1 MACMKAAMDAVRCV
15 RGGPVSHTNTV
26 HGEWPM
32 TIWNAGQATFALP
45 LTLALH
51 PISMKKIISAA
62 ALLLLSAPAAL
73 AQKEIT
79 NQTIWY
85 SNTFSGDYLAG
96 LVSMND
102 GTHYTT
108 MESATGGM
116 EVNAYEYRTGKK
128 ISTVLR
134 SEDLMLPGQDAP
146 LQFEGY
152 EFSGDE
158 TRLMVR
164 TDMEPLYRYSYY
176 AYNYVYDR
184 ASKTVKPLTDPEQ
197 SKQRL
202 ATFSPDGKRAAFMR
216 DNNLF
221 VVDLT
226 SMKETAITTDGEWNK
241 VLNGAPDWVYEEEF
255 QFTQGYVWS
264 PDGKKILYL
273 RSDES
278 AVKEYDLTMYKEQ
291 LYPTEY
297 RFKYPK
303 AGEANSL
310 VSLHVYDI
318 AASSTVDVPLGTTET
333 DIYLPRFGFTNES
346 TVWFMRMNRLQNEK
360 LIYTSDVSGTPKE
373 QDLKL
378 VYKET
383 SPTYIEVTDD
393 LHFLSDG
400 SFLLTNEQD
409 GWNHIVWNSADGKT
423 RRTITPGEYDVLA
436 VKGVDEKSKRVFFTA
451 SKLDP
456 TQQEVWSVG
465 LSGKGL
471 KQLSPAGGVNDA
483 DFSAGFKYFIN
494 TRSTANDP
502 GAITLHDGQGKL
514 VKTLK
519 DNAKLNT
526 NLKDYALQPK
536 EFITIAASDG
546 LVLNA
551 WMIKPTA
558 FDATKKYPVFMTQ
571 YSGPNSNSVLDRWGG
586 RDLLWHQLL
595 AQQGYIV
602 VCVDGRGTGHR
613 GRDFRHITYGQL
625 GKYETEDQI
634 SAAKWLGQ
642 LPYVDASR
650 IGIQGWSYGGYMSSL
665 CITKGA
671 DTFKAAIA
679 VAPVTNWRYYD
690 SIYTERYMG
699 LPQDNAS
706 GYDDNSP
713 IHHVADLKGSYL
725 LVHGLADDNVHYQ
738 NSAEMATA
746 LVKANKQFTEMMYPD
761 KNHGIY
767 GGTTRLHLF
776 TLMTDFLLEKL

>member
-1 MACMKAAMDAVRCV
+1 
-15 RGGPVSHTNTV
+15 
-26 HGEWPM
+26 
-32 TIWNAGQATFALP
+32 
-45 LTLALH
+45 
-51 PISMKKIISAA
+51 
-62 ALLLLSAPAAL
+62 
-73 AQKEIT
+73 
-79 NQTIWY
+79 
-85 SNTFSGDYLAG
+85 FSGDRLAG

-102 GTHYTT
+102 GTHYTA
-108 MESATGGM
+108 MEPTAGGM

-128 ISTVLR
+128 TSTVLR
-134 SEDLMLPGQDAP
+134 SEELLLPGKDTP
-146 LQFEGY
+146 LQLEGY

-158 TRLMVR
+158 KRLMVS

-184 ASKTVKPLTDPEQ
+184 ASKTVKPLTDPEK

-221 VVDLT
+221 IVDLA

-255 QFTQGYVWS
+255 QFTQGYAWS
-264 PDGKKILYL
+264 PDGKKLLYL

-278 AVKEYDLTMYKEQ
+278 AVKEYDLTLYKEQ

-310 VSLHVYDI
+310 VSLHVYDL
-318 AASSTVDVPLGTTET
+318 ASNSTADIPLGTTET
-333 DIYLPRFGFTNES
+333 DIYLPRFGFTNAS

-360 LIYTSDVSGTPKE
+360 LIYTSNVSATPKE

-378 VYKET
+378 IYKET
-383 SPTYIEVTDD
+383 SPTYIEVADD
-393 LHFLSDG
+393 LYFLSDG
-400 SFLLTNEQD
+400 SFILTNEQD

-423 RRTITPGEYDVLA
+423 QRIITPGAYDVLA

-456 TQQEVWSVG
+456 TQQEVWSVD
-465 LSGKGL
+465 LNGKGL
-471 KQLSPAGGVNDA
+471 KQLSPAGGVNEA

-494 TRSTANDP
+494 TRSTVNDP

-519 DNAKLNT
+519 DNAKLKA
-526 NLKDYALQPK
+526 NLKDYALQSK
-536 EFITIAASDG
+536 EFITIAAADG

-551 WMIKPTA
+551 WMIKPPD
-558 FDATKKYPVFMTQ
+558 FDATKKHPVFMTQ

-586 RDLLWHQLL
+586 RDLLWHQMLT
-595 AQQGYIV
+595 QRGYIV
-602 VCVDGRGTGHR
+602 VCVDGRGTGQR

-634 SAAKWLGQ
+634 NAAKWLGQ

-713 IHHVADLKGSYL
+713 IHHVADLKGNYL

-738 NSAEMATA
+738 NSAEMTTA